1 MGYLAFEELHPQSF
15 AGLPKSSGTLV
26 FTFTPGWREKLSFL
40 LQKKTQALAEGAGG
54 GGRNQGE
61 GGMGNAWEAG
71 KEWVGNS
78 ITT

>member
-1 MGYLAFEELHPQSF
+1 MERDSL
-15 AGLPKSSGTLV
+15 
-26 FTFTPGWREKLSFL
+26 KLSFL
-40 LQKKTQALAEGAGG
+40 LQKKTQALVEGAGG

-61 GGMGNAWEAG
+61 GGMGKASEAG